1 MPLNFGV
8 LLEVGTLQS
17 ALPNNREMLFLRKKY
32 PSEIPSGFNLSDRP
46 KVAIIVETA
55 IPPVSRANL
64 RMYWL
69 AKSLIQE
76 KQVLVNMIAP
86 SENLKT
92 RRSYFTEWIWMN
104 QYPGFSSLLYS
115 RLRLPVR
122 VWHFIASILSV
133 IILEIWYRRSMGFG
147 FSVIHAWNPLAGL
160 AAVIAGKIIRRPVF
174 VDFTDFYSDI
184 ARTDMPLFRKPLIW
198 LENYVLRNSAKIFVV
213 SEEMREHLIDI
224 KGVLKEK
231 ISIVPDGTDSA
242 AFKPNLKTEGI
253 REKLGIDKN
262 APLLVFHGDIK
273 NDDGVD
279 ILCRVF
285 SKVLQ
290 KRPDARLLILGGG
303 QYFEIEIR
311 PLINELGIEGNVI
324 TPGWVPHKEVPNYLN
339 ACDIGAMTMRAT
351 LNHDNYLSFKLFEYW
366 GCGKPVVVTKLKAIG
381 RIVRHGV
388 NGLIVDNED
397 VEGFANAFLELIEN
411 PQLAQRLGADGR
423 RLVESE
429 YDWLKIMKKE
439 VNCYPSF

>member
-1 MPLNFGV
+1 MFIKI
-8 LLEVGTLQS
+8 LQIFFKKNPS
-17 ALPNNREMLFLRKKY
+17 AIVPKGY
-32 PSEIPSGFNLSDRP
+32 NLSKRP
-46 KVAIIVETA
+46 KVAILVEST

-69 AKSLIQE
+69 AQSLIKE
-76 KQVLVNMIAP
+76 KKIMVNIISP
-86 SENLKT
+86 STNFKT
-92 RRSYFTEWIWMN
+92 RHSYFVGWIWMN

-115 RLRLPVR
+115 NLRLPIR
-122 VWHFIASILSV
+122 IWHFMASILS
-133 IILEIWYRRSMGFG
+133 IIVLEYWYRKMNDFG

-198 LENYVLRNSAKIFVV
+198 LENYVLKNSAKIFVV
-213 SEEMREHLIDI
+213 SEEMRLHLVSMKAIL
-224 KGVLKEK
+224 GEK
-231 ISIVPDGTDSA
+231 IYIVPDGTDSA

-279 ILCRVF
+279 ILCMAF

-303 QYFEIEIR
+303 QYFEMKIR

-324 TPGWVPHKEVPNYLN
+324 TPGWVPHKEVPYYLN

-388 NGLIVDNED
+388 NGLIVDSED

-411 PQLAQRLGADGR
+411 PQLAQRLGAEGR

-429 YDWLKIMKKE
+429 YDWLQIMKKE
-439 VNCYPSF
+439 CKEYDESLLIGRGSI